1 MSSQIHQTK
10 LNLVN
15 PQVIDMIVEKNK
27 PWRRRTK
34 NKRCWTPVVGPG
46 PTPLG
51 KKTKQTPAWQVMK
64 FNFLE
69 GPGFQPDNFDQV
81 SPSLDLASL
90 KMDSARR
97 FFWGG
102 QPLNQNNVD
111 LIGDYVVTDVKI
123 SFSKEKRHYGNLYI
137 YMLCCIC
144 FWSPTIFAI
153 PSRLSSSAAAE
164 GPGASKGA
172 AANSSRNSKCS
183 GVEGASGA
191 PWAVSKPRN
200 RKMNNKWRMKVV
212 ATQNMWIPVCTLC
225 STTIL
230 DIHVSVYIYICGVDC
245 ICVVNCI
252 CEECIS
258 VS

>member
-1 MSSQIHQTK
+1 MNSQIHQTK

-15 PQVIDMIVEKNK
+15 PQVIDMKHVHMLNTCCWSWTHTFGKQK
-27 PWRRRTK
+27 H
-34 NKRCWTPVVGPG
+34 NKRQHGKSWRATFSRAQGLNLMTLTKCHLLWIWPRWKWTPHVV
-46 PTPLG
+46 
-51 KKTKQTPAWQVMK
+51 
-64 FNFLE
+64 
-69 GPGFQPDNFDQV
+69 
-81 SPSLDLASL
+81 
-90 KMDSARR
+90 
-97 FFWGG
+97 FFW
-102 QPLNQNNVD
+102 QPIEPKQCGSYWWLCGNWCED
-111 LIGDYVVTDVKI
+111 IL
-123 SFSKEKRHYGNLYI
+123 SKEKRHYGNLYI

-172 AANSSRNSKCS
+172 AASSSRNSKCS

-230 DIHVSVYIYICGVDC
+230 DIHVSVCICGVDC
-245 ICVVNCI
+245 ICEVNCI